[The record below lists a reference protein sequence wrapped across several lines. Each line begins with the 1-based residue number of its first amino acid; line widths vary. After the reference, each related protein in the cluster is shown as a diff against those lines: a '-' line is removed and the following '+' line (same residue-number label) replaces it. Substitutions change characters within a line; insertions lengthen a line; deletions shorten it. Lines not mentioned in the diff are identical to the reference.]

1 MFYLNIFDHEPF
13 YLKIYVSYIIQFG
26 EYWLIFFLSLGWI
39 PLVMKLKD
47 SSYPLE
53 ENLWPT

>member
-26 EYWLIFFLSLGWI
+26 EYWLIFFLSLG
-39 PLVMKLKD
+39 
-47 SSYPLE
+47 
-53 ENLWPT
+53 